1 MQDMIYIKG
10 QVQTVNAHLH
20 RSYGGRVHGQ
30 RKLTRTWIRWYLG
43 SCCLNSHYL
52 GQKKRRKKRKE
63 KEKKTLSGPKK
74 KKKGKEKKKKKV

>member
-30 RKLTRTWIRWYLG
+30 RKLTRTWIRWCPG

-52 GQKKRRKKRKE
+52 GQKRRKKGKKKKKKYLGQKRRKKRKE
-63 KEKKTLSGPKK
+63 KEK
-74 KKKGKEKKKKKV
+74 EKV